1 MYTLNTKSAFLKE
14 SEAVKVTFVL
24 LERNLESESE
34 LKQGVAIV
42 TLSPASSGD
51 SVLVCPAFFPHFLL
65 GALRVSGTQP
75 LLSGFPSAS
84 SGSRQTLPHQRDVS
98 RRKRPPDASGRQ
110 CSL

>member
-51 SVLVCPAFFPHFLL
+51 SVLVFPAFFPHFLL

-75 LLSGFPSAS
+75 LLSGFSSAS

-98 RRKRPPDASGRQ
+98 
-110 CSL
+110 